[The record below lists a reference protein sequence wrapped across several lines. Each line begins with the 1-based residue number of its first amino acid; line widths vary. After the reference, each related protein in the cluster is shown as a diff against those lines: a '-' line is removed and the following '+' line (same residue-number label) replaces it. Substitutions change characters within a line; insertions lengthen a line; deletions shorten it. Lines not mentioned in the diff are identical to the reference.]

1 MRRLLVPFL
10 LLVAACLTQ
19 EGEPSDPVVSTVPPV
34 TASSTTTTAPSTT
47 TSTLAA
53 TTTTTPATTTTLAL
67 DETVLAFQLVADLPF
82 PVQLTARPGEE
93 HGYVI
98 TKDGV
103 VWLLEGS
110 GVAGEPVLDISDRV
124 HNEGE
129 QGLLSIALHPQDP
142 GRIFLHYSDQS
153 GDTVVSEFTLSSPR
167 LGDPESERILLQ
179 VDQPAA
185 NHNGGMI
192 QFTPDGAL
200 LLGLGDGGGAA
211 DRFGN
216 GQNPDTLLGGLVTM
230 AVDGEPAP
238 AKYAMGLRNPWRF
251 WIDGD
256 TIFIADVG
264 QGTMEEVSVTPLE
277 PGLNY
282 GWPLFEGRQCF
293 ASPDC
298 EEEGLVV
305 PVLEVVH
312 GDAGTCSITGGIV
325 YRGAAFP
332 QMSGHFFYSDYCG
345 GYLRSFLL
353 DDGVATDQREWSDQV
368 GIAGQV
374 TGFGVD
380 GDGEMYVTTTEQLLK
395 VVAGG

>member
-1 MRRLLVPFL
+1 
-10 LLVAACLTQ
+10 
-19 EGEPSDPVVSTVPPV
+19 
-34 TASSTTTTAPSTT
+34 
-47 TSTLAA
+47 
-53 TTTTTPATTTTLAL
+53 
-67 DETVLAFQLVADLPF
+67 
-82 PVQLTARPGEE
+82 
-93 HGYVI
+93 
-98 TKDGV
+98 
-103 VWLLEGS
+103 
-110 GVAGEPVLDISDRV
+110 
-124 HNEGE
+124 
-129 QGLLSIALHPQDP
+129 
-142 GRIFLHYSDQS
+142 
-153 GDTVVSEFTLSSPR
+153 
-167 LGDPESERILLQ
+167 
-179 VDQPAA
+179 
-185 NHNGGMI
+185 
-192 QFTPDGAL
+192 
-200 LLGLGDGGGAA
+200 
-211 DRFGN
+211 
-216 GQNPDTLLGGLVTM
+216 
-230 AVDGEPAP
+230 
-238 AKYAMGLRNPWRF
+238 MGLRNPWRF

-298 EEEGLVV
+298 DEEGLVV

-353 DDGVATDQREWSDQV
+353 DDGAATDQREWSDQV